1 MTNPTPILEVIKIAE
16 AMMVLERED
25 DGGVPG
31 FRLNV
36 RGQLRWAAARK
47 AIFVHV
53 DAVRQ
58 LYTKALE
65 DEQDKTEAG
74 TKRAIESVDAALE
87 GELIDLPLPPPIQA
101 ELIESLP
108 IGGPTLFPVLA
119 ALSGVILSSD
129 YDFGSDGQT
138 SQPRT
143 NGEQLEAVPRRT
155 LAAAGT

>member
-1 MTNPTPILEVIKIAE
+1 MTNPVPILEVIKIAE
-16 AMMVLERED
+16 AMLALERED
-25 DGGVPG
+25 DGGIPG

-47 AIFVHV
+47 AIFTHV
-53 DAVRQ
+53 DAVRP
-58 LYTKALE
+58 LYAKAVE
-65 DEQDKTEAG
+65 DGQDKTEEG
-74 TKRAIESVDAALE
+74 SRRAIESVDAALE

-108 IGGPTLFPVLA
+108 AGPTLFPHLA
-119 ALSGVILSSD
+119 TLSGVILSAD

-138 SQPRT
+138 SPTRT
-143 NGEQLEAVPRRT
+143 NREPLEAVPRRT